1 MGSLRGSMARGVEA
15 IGMEHYLYLKEVF
28 RWPIDFL
35 KGLLSRF
42 GDGLHLEV
50 LGPRG
55 WLSSKHGELER
66 WGISRGSRPRPCSS
80 MENCSWRFDEARG
93 RLDVDQ
99 DRTGTGQRARDNSC
113 GERKRFELLLSRL
126 RVNYWSWKMT
136 LPSSLFDRATRHV
149 IGYFYAAPACSN
161 DRHFQNSPVFKSQAL
176 IDLVS
181 VQHHQ

>member
-1 MGSLRGSMARGVEA
+1 MARGVEA